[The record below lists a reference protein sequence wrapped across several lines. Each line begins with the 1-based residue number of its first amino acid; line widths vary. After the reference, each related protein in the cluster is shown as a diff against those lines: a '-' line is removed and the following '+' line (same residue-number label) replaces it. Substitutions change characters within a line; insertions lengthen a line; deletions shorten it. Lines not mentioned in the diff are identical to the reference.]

1 MQIFLKKWIDSIFTD
16 QFIFKISFLLRNAD
30 FFINFVN
37 SNLKKTSYFTS
48 EIMIRFLNLYDN
60 LFQLRFPLRE
70 FLRKCFRDTILDF
83 IKKIENKYLES
94 KCLMFIN
101 YMIQKKK
108 NDKFNKR
115 FNFLFF
121 SKDLLI
127 LNYRFKKNL
136 NLHRELNKFLFSKE
150 NVSKKFKFNVNTSFK
165 SWFRTV
171 KFYLYDVVIYP

>member
-1 MQIFLKKWIDSIFTD
+1 MPNVYK
-16 QFIFKISFLLRNAD
+16 
-30 FFINFVN
+30 
-37 SNLKKTSYFTS
+37 
-48 EIMIRFLNLYDN
+48 LYD
-60 LFQLRFPLRE
+60 
-70 FLRKCFRDTILDF
+70 
-83 IKKIENKYLES
+83 S
-94 KCLMFIN
+94 
-101 YMIQKKK
+101 KKK